1 MEVLDI
7 NGLLLLQYF
16 IFEGVWELIKVD
28 YFFKAMSEGR
38 WQYLTERVQILNS
51 QNHFNANI

>member
-7 NGLLLLQYF
+7 NGLLLLKYF

-38 WQYLTERVQILNS
+38 
-51 QNHFNANI
+51 